1 MMPLQLPSN
10 VDLCFCLAM
19 QSMHGCF
26 KNSDLRTPKSGKLRP
41 KNSPPPNKSGKLSPR
56 KLRPPDLE
64 NSDPPPPAPPPP
76 QKCQTYTLKPPLLHL
91 IYCFVD
97 NANK

>member
-41 KNSPPPNKSGKLSPR
+41 KNSPPTNKSGKLSPR
-56 KLRPPDLE
+56 KLRPPQIWKILT
-64 NSDPPPPAPPPP
+64 PLPLPKK
-76 QKCQTYTLKPPLLHL
+76 KCQTYTLKPPLLHL

>member
-64 NSDPPPPAPPPP
+64 NSDPPAPAPPPKKMSNLHP
-76 QKCQTYTLKPPLLHL
+76 QTAMTAPNLLF
-91 IYCFVD
+91 CG
-97 NANK
+97 

>member
-26 KNSDLRTPKSGKLRP
+26 KLRP

-64 NSDPPPPAPPPP
+64 NSDPPAPAPPPP
-76 QKCQTYTLKPPLLHL
+76 KKMSNLHPQTAMTAPNLLF
-91 IYCFVD
+91 CG
-97 NANK
+97 